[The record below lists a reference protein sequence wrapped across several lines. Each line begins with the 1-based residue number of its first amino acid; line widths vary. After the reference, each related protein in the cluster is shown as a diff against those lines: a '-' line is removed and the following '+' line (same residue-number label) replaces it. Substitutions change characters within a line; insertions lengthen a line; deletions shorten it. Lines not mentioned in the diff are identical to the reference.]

1 MRMAFS
7 PFRLGDP
14 SSFDGVSH
22 GACNQSPPAG
32 AGRRFNYPVS
42 RRAACREVVAKA
54 ADPAKRLIGYGVN
67 RSTIA
72 FSQKAIDQSNEC
84 F

>member
-1 MRMAFS
+1 MAFLLS
-7 PFRLGDP
+7 GSAIHRPSMGFRAAPVIVHRQQGP
-14 SSFDGVSH
+14 GGGS
-22 GACNQSPPAG
+22 NI
-32 AGRRFNYPVS
+32 RFP
-42 RRAACREVVAKA
+42 RRALCREVVAKA